1 MWKRLLIGALAL
13 VIIVA
18 MAVPSTAVDV
28 STGVSISTG
37 GGAIPVVKCK
47 WEQDQSGCLEDGD
60 SGHSIPGSQFLPPM
74 EFDAVEMVDYFVVV
88 TDAEENGN
96 VQLVSVDVYHPDN
109 CWGDGSFK
117 YQVMLDQLSKAD
129 GIAYFKA
136 AASAGL
142 IAYDSPFDYAEV
154 LYELDKDTAAVWMG
168 SGPLHYCQPAGDY
181 GVTAFAVDH
190 NNNPSIPFM
199 NTFEYVPTAVLE
211 FDFTDVN
218 YGAVNIGVHKWI
230 SGDMVFGT
238 ADKPTVRNIGN
249 VDAKV
254 KIYQDDMGF
263 GNSQGVWNVKYDAR
277 MGSDNAYTV
286 NYGPF
291 EWITLPNALPR
302 CELEELDFSIEIIK
316 GFGAHT
322 GVITLGQELSCEEEN
337 GS

>member
-18 MAVPSTAVDV
+18 MAMPSAAVEV

-37 GGAIPVVKCK
+37 GGNIPVVKCK
-47 WEQDQSGCLEDGD
+47 WEQDQSGYLEDGD
-60 SGHSIPGSQFLPPM
+60 EDHSVSGSQFLPPG
-74 EFDAVEMVDYFVVV
+74 EYDAVEMVDYFVIV
-88 TDAEENGN
+88 TDVEENGN

-117 YQVMLDQLSKAD
+117 YQVMLDQLSKAE
-129 GIAYFKA
+129 GIAYFQA

-142 IAYDSPFDYAEV
+142 VAYNGFDYAEV
-154 LYELDKDTAAVWMG
+154 LIELQKDTAAVWMG
-168 SGPLHYCQPAGDY
+168 TGPLHYCQPAGDY
-181 GVTAFAVDH
+181 KVEAFAVDH
-190 NNNPSIPFM
+190 NNNPSEIFE
-199 NTFEYVPTAVLE
+199 NTFLYVPTALLE
-211 FDFTDVN
+211 YDFTEVN

-230 SGDMVFGT
+230 AGDMVYGT
-238 ADKPTVRNIGN
+238 ADRPTVRNIGN

-254 KIYQDDMGF
+254 VIEQDDMNF

-286 NYGPF
+286 NYGPY
-291 EWITLPNALPR
+291 EQITLPNALLR

-316 GFGAHT
+316 GFGPHI
-322 GVITLGQELSCEEEN
+322 GKITLGEELSCDPGETD
-337 GS
+337 